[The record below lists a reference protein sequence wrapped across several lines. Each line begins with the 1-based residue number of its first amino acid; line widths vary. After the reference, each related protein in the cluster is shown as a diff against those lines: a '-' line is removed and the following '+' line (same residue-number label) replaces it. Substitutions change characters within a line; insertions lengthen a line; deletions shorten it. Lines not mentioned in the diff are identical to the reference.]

1 VLEIFCVKA
10 IASCCIGRPGMV
22 TLEAFAGLTSHAM
35 PRNALLDLSSPSGNA
50 IGRISRK
57 GCDQKHWAGKPVK
70 Q

>member
-1 VLEIFCVKA
+1 
-10 IASCCIGRPGMV
+10 MV